1 MEESEKT
8 VSLVKKP
15 ENEQNIDDAA
25 LERNFRILVID
36 DNESIHEDFKSI
48 LGRTDDGA
56 VDTVEDEAVI
66 FGTTPDTPEQ
76 QNFEIDSAFQGEEGL
91 KKVQQALDEG
101 RPYAMAFVDIR
112 MPPGWDGV
120 ETIKKIWQIDP
131 NLQVAI
137 CTAYS
142 DYSWQDLVKQLGKT
156 DKLLILKKPFD
167 NIEVHQI
174 ACALIEKWNSNRD
187 TQLKQRKLHT
197 DASAEQ
203 SSIPIFSLA
212 DLNDIDIE
220 TARMLP
226 ESIAKRFRLVVVG
239 SDNGKVVVAMADP
252 LDVVAR
258 DIVEQ
263 KLLRPVKVL
272 ASTAQK
278 ISAAIELIYHG
289 SDVAEQRLRDLVG
302 LDTDSHTN
310 ENDLLIEEISG
321 DANEADITETVTGA
335 EAASKAPVIR
345 FVDLLLSQAVKSRA
359 SDIHIE
365 PQDNSMIIRMR
376 VDGILTETVPPSRKM
391 QAAVIARVKI
401 LSQMNIAER
410 RLPQDGRF
418 KIKAPGREIDVRV
431 SSIPVIYGEKI
442 VMRILDSK
450 AVNHDI
456 TCLGFD
462 DEMLSKFKSVLSLP
476 HGIVIVTGPTGS
488 GKSTTLYSALNY
500 LKDSTK
506 NITTVEDPVEYRLGG
521 INQIQIKPDIDLDFA
536 LCLRAI
542 LRQDPDIVLIGEIRD
557 KETMEIAMK
566 ASLTGHLVL
575 STFHTNDAPSA
586 ISRLRYMGLE
596 PYLLSSTI
604 NLVVAQRLVRR
615 ICPNC
620 KTIYDAPPEL
630 IARFGMDP
638 KRFENAVFYHGT
650 GCQSC
655 IGTGY
660 LGRLPIFEFLIM
672 DTDIRRIIAAG
683 GTESEIRA
691 MSREKG
697 HGSLLD
703 SGVSRMLEGLTTA
716 EEVLRVTFAETNN

>member
-1 MEESEKT
+1 MT
-8 VSLVKKP
+8 DTH
-15 ENEQNIDDAA
+15 NETGMTNA
-25 LERNFRILVID
+25 L
-36 DNESIHEDFKSI
+36 
-48 LGRTDDGA
+48 
-56 VDTVEDEAVI
+56 
-66 FGTTPDTPEQ
+66 
-76 QNFEIDSAFQGEEGL
+76 
-91 KKVQQALDEG
+91 
-101 RPYAMAFVDIR
+101 
-112 MPPGWDGV
+112 
-120 ETIKKIWQIDP
+120 
-131 NLQVAI
+131 
-137 CTAYS
+137 
-142 DYSWQDLVKQLGKT
+142 
-156 DKLLILKKPFD
+156 
-167 NIEVHQI
+167 
-174 ACALIEKWNSNRD
+174 
-187 TQLKQRKLHT
+187 
-197 DASAEQ
+197 AEHL
-203 SSIPIFSLA
+203 SIPLFNPA

-226 ESIAKRFRLVVVG
+226 ESIAKRFRLVAVG
-239 SDNGKVVVAMADP
+239 NDSGSVVVAMVDP

-258 DIVEQ
+258 DIVAQ
-263 KLLRPVKVL
+263 KLLRPIKVL
-272 ASTAQK
+272 LGTPQK
-278 ISAAIELIYHG
+278 ISAAIEIIYHG
-289 SDVAEQRLRDLVG
+289 SDVEEQHLRDLVE
-302 LDTDSHTN
+302 LETDLYSS
-310 ENDLLIEEISG
+310 ENDLLIEEVAGNS
-321 DANEADITETVTGA
+321 NEADITETDTGA
-335 EAASKAPVIR
+335 EEASKAPVIR
-345 FVDLLLSQAVKSRA
+345 FVNLLLSQAVKSRA

-376 VDGILTETVPPSRKM
+376 VDGILIETVPPSHKM
-391 QAAVIARVKI
+391 QAAVVARVKI
-401 LSQMNIAER
+401 LSQMDIAER

-418 KIKAPGREIDVRV
+418 KIKAPGRDIDVRV
-431 SSIPVIYGEKI
+431 SSIPAIYGEKI

-450 AVNHDI
+450 AVDHDI
-456 TCLGFD
+456 SRLGFD
-462 DEMLSKFKSVLSLP
+462 DDMLSVFKGVLSLP

-500 LKDSTK
+500 LKDPTK

-521 INQIQIKPDIDLDFA
+521 INQIQIKPDINLDFA

-630 IARFGMDP
+630 IARFGTNT

-650 GCQSC
+650 GCQAC

-660 LGRLPIFEFLIM
+660 LGRLPIFEFLMM
-672 DTDIRRIIAAG
+672 DADIRRKIAAG
-683 GTESEIRA
+683 GTEAEIRA

-697 HGSLLD
+697 YCSLFD
-703 SGVSRMLEGLTTA
+703 SGVKKMLEGLTTA
-716 EEVLRVTFAETNN
+716 EEVLRVTFADSNYQ